1 MADYPPHEIVDMI
14 RIIGETR
21 GNYKAAERLYAER
34 FPDRRHPTRVTI
46 KHVVDRAERGNLK
59 RIREKTGAGEVETMV
74 TVAAIQ
80 MDPHTSTRKIQYQ
93 HGVPKSTANRIL
105 RNYKLHPYHITLTQ
119 ALKNEDFIRRVRF
132 CNWAENQIIRDP
144 LFFRYM
150 LFSDEA
156 TFNKSGGVNR
166 HNCHYYSEGNPH
178 WQRNEE
184 LQWQWSIN
192 VWAGIVG
199 DYVIG
204 PYFFQGNLNA
214 QNYLIFLQN
223 QLPILLETVD
233 LQTRNRMWFMQDGA
247 PAHRARDVKDY
258 LNNVFG
264 RQWIGLGS
272 QTQEWPPRSPDL
284 TLLDFFLWGYVKE
297 KVYKTEPT
305 TIENMQQR
313 IRNVFR
319 SITPT
324 VLNRVRNNFHNRLR
338 LCIQQGGRVFEHLQ

>member
-34 FPDRRHPTRVTI
+34 FPDRRHPTQVTI

-59 RIREKTGAGEVETMV
+59 RIRKKTGAGEVETVV

-144 LFFRYM
+144 LFFHHM

-156 TFNKSGGVNR
+156 TFSKSGGVNR

-178 WQRNEE
+178 LQRNEE

-204 PYFFQGNLNA
+204 PYFFQANLNA

-233 LQTRNRMWFMQDGA
+233 LQTRNRM
-247 PAHRARDVKDY
+247 
-258 LNNVFG
+258 
-264 RQWIGLGS
+264 
-272 QTQEWPPRSPDL
+272 
-284 TLLDFFLWGYVKE
+284 
-297 KVYKTEPT
+297 
-305 TIENMQQR
+305 
-313 IRNVFR
+313 
-319 SITPT
+319 
-324 VLNRVRNNFHNRLR
+324 
-338 LCIQQGGRVFEHLQ
+338 